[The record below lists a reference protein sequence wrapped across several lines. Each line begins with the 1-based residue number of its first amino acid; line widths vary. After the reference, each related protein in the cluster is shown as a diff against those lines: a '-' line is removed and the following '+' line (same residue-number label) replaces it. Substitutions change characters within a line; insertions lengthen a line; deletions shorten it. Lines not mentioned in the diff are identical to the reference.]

1 MSKKKVPTKIFFV
14 GKGQKSD
21 ERYSPLVGVPNT
33 NLDFYNKKTGKFTSR
48 RKFGKDGRAKKDL
61 DKIHTSHGSND
72 HAHDFDGLK
81 RGFERPLSKKE
92 KREIKKASKKRR
104 FWKK

>member
-33 NLDFYNKKTGKFTSR
+33 NLDFYNKKTGKFTGR
-48 RKFGKDGRAKKDL
+48 RKFDEHGNAKKDL
-61 DKIHTSHGSND
+61 DKVHPTHFGSND
-72 HAHDFDGLK
+72 HAHDYEGK
-81 RGFERPLSKKE
+81 NAEMNAP
-92 KREIKKASKKRR
+92 
-104 FWKK
+104 